1 MNELIKINEK
11 DGVKLVSAREL
22 HEGLK
27 IKTQY
32 TKWFERMCE
41 YGFIENQD
49 FTLVSQ
55 KCLTNN
61 PKNPYTEITDHAITI
76 DMAKHIAMIQRTEL
90 GKKYRQYFI
99 ECENKLKS
107 QVPQITQ
114 EEKLVLEIY
123 KGGIVAVESAKE
135 LVDLKTKPLK
145 EQVETLFGTGNT
157 ISMKEY
163 ADIVGIG
170 RTTLF
175 KILRDSHIL
184 NKDNLPYKQFDKYF
198 EVVNKVNGNN
208 TYPTSR
214 ITAKGQDYLYKKL
227 KENQY
232 L

>member
-1 MNELIKINEK
+1 MNELIKINAK

-123 KGGIVAVESAKE
+123 KGGIGAVESAKE

-175 KILRDSHIL
+175 KILRDLNIL
-184 NKDNLPYKQFDKYF
+184 NKDNLPYKQFHKYF

>member
-184 NKDNLPYKQFDKYF
+184 NKDNLPYKQFDKYI
-198 EVVNKVNGNN
+198 
-208 TYPTSR
+208 SR
-214 ITAKGQDYLYKKL
+214 PSF
-227 KENQY
+227 
-232 L
+232 